1 MQDNVEQG
9 TVDLQ
14 TAFDTAGVMDEAE
27 FPEAVHEKTYARAGR
42 ADHLCQ
48 TFLTDLGDDGFGHS
62 LLAKMR
68 QQ

>member
-27 FPEAVHEKTYARAGR
+27 FPEAVHEKTYARTGR

-48 TFLTDLGDDGFGHS
+48 TLLTDLGNHGLGHS

-68 QQ
+68 EQ